1 METAKYKKEYVGD
14 SLDDFLN
21 ENYSEEQLNIL
32 KAKADFLIELQELR
46 KQTNMTQKE
55 LAEKIGVTQ
64 ATIAKMEK
72 GLISISLKNLFKILG
87 AMGKTIQ
94 ITSLK
99 Y

>member
-1 METAKYKKEYVGD
+1 MDAAKFKKEYVGD
-14 SLDDFLN
+14 SFDDFLN